1 MTEYLLAYLEGT
13 RAEYAEIGIAF
24 PSRMLEKHV
33 LESYLASYP
42 DDTYARY
49 LYACLLYGKGNYE
62 CGIAEFEAIVAK
74 EDNYRALRNLSMG
87 YYSHRNDKQK
97 ALELMGF
104 YALAKD
110 ENLLFERKVV
120 CEEFYKDASQDE
132 RIEYH
137 YDQMYE
143 TSDSLMRI
151 LYKSAINADSIKEF
165 ERIAISLKWE
175 GRKARLFRRK
185 VSELTAILRSCI
197 PTDHNIQLLYKL
209 AEYPRKCADEM
220 YATEQKLIQMLNKI

>member
-1 MTEYLLAYLEGT
+1 MYIIKIDGQGMTKITLT
-13 RAEYAEIGIAF
+13 
-24 PSRMLEKHV
+24 K
-33 LESYLASYP
+33 LESMIRKGDVNPADYDAVSLCYNAHVGLGDELSPEFYPVKFKSQERELWLSYVTLGYFGEGP
-42 DDTYARY
+42 
-49 LYACLLYGKGNYE
+49 YGT
-62 CGIAEFEAIVAK
+62 
-74 EDNYRALRNLSMG
+74 
-87 YYSHRNDKQK
+87 QK